1 MLHENGMTYPEGSC
15 EVACDLK
22 CGESLPLLSES
33 PGSEHMQ
40 EDAAAVRISFRLP
53 WGFLVWVGFDV
64 RLDHIPAHAPHCQ
77 QPRGM
82 VACLDESTSYRV
94 QMRFI

>member
-1 MLHENGMTYPEGSC
+1 MTYPECSC
-15 EVACDLK
+15 EVACHLK
-22 CGESLPLLSES
+22 CGDPLPLLLGS
-33 PGSEHMQ
+33 PGSKHMQ
-40 EDAAAVRISFRLP
+40 EDVAAVRISFRLP
-53 WGFLVWVGFDV
+53 GGLLVWVGFDI
-64 RLDHIPAHAPHCQ
+64 RLDHRPAHAPDCQ